1 MGRLTHIKIRKT
13 QENVRYYKQIRYP
26 AIPLN
31 VNDIY
36 VTTTVGDRLDLLAN
50 QFYKNTELWWVIA
63 MANMDII
70 QRDSFAVKSGI
81 EIRIPANHRT
91 IVKDFERLNNSNSP
105 Y

>member
-26 AIPLN
+26 EIPLN
-31 VNDIY
+31 VNDLY
-36 VTTTVGDRLDLLAN
+36 VTTTVGDRLDLLAD

-63 MANMDII
+63 MANMDLVK
-70 QRDSFAVKSGI
+70 RDSFALKPGL
-81 EIRIPANHRT
+81 EIRIPTNYRQ
-91 IVKDFERLNNSNSP
+91 IVKDFERLNSTRNI